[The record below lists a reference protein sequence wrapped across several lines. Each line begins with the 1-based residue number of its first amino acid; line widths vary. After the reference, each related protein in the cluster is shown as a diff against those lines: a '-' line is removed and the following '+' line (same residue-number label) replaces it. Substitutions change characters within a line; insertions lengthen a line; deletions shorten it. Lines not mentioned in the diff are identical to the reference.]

1 MHTDTIQE
9 GRNVGRMVGKKKGKK
24 EGREGGK
31 RVRNKGILDRQGV
44 NAE

>member
-1 MHTDTIQE
+1 MHTDITQE
-9 GRNVGRMVGKKKGKK
+9 ERMVGKKEGKK

-31 RVRNKGILDRQGV
+31 RVGNKGILDRQGV

>member
-1 MHTDTIQE
+1 MHTDISQE
-9 GRNVGRMVGKKKGKK
+9 GRNVGRMVGKKEGKK

-31 RVRNKGILDRQGV
+31 RVGNKGILDRQGV